1 MRQKY
6 DFSFMIVEGTTV
18 LIDFAL
24 DAMGVD
30 INEATYDDLLY
41 AFGIVS
47 TVLYRGGDYDQS
59 HS

>member
-30 INEATYDDLLY
+30 ANEATYDDLLY
-41 AFGIVS
+41 AFGIVA